1 MDLVMV
7 AMGGLLCVAFAAF
20 GVVAVV
26 MVVVG
31 RRGFQAFSAAVA
43 QDPDWTVTGSH
54 ERVLGGAAVGRS
66 SELEARSRKVPGLR
80 VRPAR
85 VMSSGGGMPGARYGE
100 WLGKAPPEL
109 PGAPLGEGFVIR
121 GAGAAADRALGAE
134 RARALL
140 GELPPGSAVRWGPD
154 GLFVELPREGWW
166 VDARSAAQLGAVAD
180 RVGALAEALRGTA

>member
-26 MVVVG
+26 TVVVG
-31 RRGFQAFSAAVA
+31 RRGFQAFTAAVA
-43 QDPDWTVTGSH
+43 QDPDWTVT
-54 ERVLGGAAVGRS
+54 
-66 SELEARSRKVPGLR
+66 
-80 VRPAR
+80 
-85 VMSSGGGMPGARYGE
+85 
-100 WLGKAPPEL
+100 
-109 PGAPLGEGFVIR
+109 
-121 GAGAAADRALGAE
+121 
-134 RARALL
+134 LL

-154 GLFVELPREGWW
+154 GLFLELPREGWL